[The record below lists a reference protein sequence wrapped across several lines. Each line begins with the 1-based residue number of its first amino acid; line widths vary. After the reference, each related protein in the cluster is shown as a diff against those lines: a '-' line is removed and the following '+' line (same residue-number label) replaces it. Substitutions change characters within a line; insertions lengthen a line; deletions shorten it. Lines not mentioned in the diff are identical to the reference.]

1 MDEVAGG
8 DNGAWRHASI
18 VRLRRE
24 TQGRRIEA
32 IVDNERMAQ
41 ELEVMGYERVEEGE
55 KHDHE
60 HEVDAGANVE
70 A

>member
-1 MDEVAGG
+1 MI
-8 DNGAWRHASI
+8 RL
-18 VRLRRE
+18 VRSQNE
-24 TQGRRIEA
+24 HCTEA

-41 ELEVMGYERVEEGE
+41 ELELMGYERVEEGE

>member
-1 MDEVAGG
+1 MAAGG
-8 DNGAWRHASI
+8 DGRMI
-18 VRLRRE
+18 RLVRSQNE
-24 TQGRRIEA
+24 HCTEA

-41 ELEVMGYERVEEGE
+41 ELEPMGYERVEEGE